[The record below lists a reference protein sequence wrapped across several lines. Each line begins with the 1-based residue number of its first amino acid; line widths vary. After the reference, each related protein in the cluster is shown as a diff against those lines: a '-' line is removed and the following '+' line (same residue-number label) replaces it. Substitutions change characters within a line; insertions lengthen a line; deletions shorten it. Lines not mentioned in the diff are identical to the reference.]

1 MKQETVTL
9 KIHKLKLNLK
19 IPKGASGRKLEGLF
33 SNNFEGLREDILV
46 VDSAWYPYRIYN
58 IKL

>member
-1 MKQETVTL
+1 MLLTFLQIKWNRRAVTL

-33 SNNFEGLREDILV
+33 SNNSEGLREDT
-46 VDSAWYPYRIYN
+46 W
-58 IKL
+58 